1 MNNKIAILMA
11 TYNGAAYIKKQIN
24 SFIDQTYDNWDLYIS
39 DDGSKDNTLALID
52 EYSDTRIRPVIHH
65 ETDHGAFTNFYGLL
79 RYAKEELLGHYDYF
93 FLSDQDDI
101 WDRKKFEKY
110 LQVFEKDNNKSLP
123 ILVYSDLRI
132 IDEDDISSF
141 KMSDI
146 YSIKLEKPV
155 DVFFNP
161 IYMWG
166 NTIALNKRMLEI
178 LTLPSVLDN
187 HFSHDQYLA
196 YNAAAFGKV
205 EYVDEPLT
213 LYRRYKNNVS
223 DLGGLYGKAEA
234 LKRLF
239 TKFSEVRKG
248 HEDIYNNVIKF
259 IKTAPV
265 VTEMLEDIKRAYL
278 RGGLSALRVIH
289 NYKPAMGIN
298 FYNKAANYAIL
309 LLKLYKVPSI
319 DEVEK

>member
-1 MNNKIAILMA
+1 MNNIAILMA

-24 SFIDQTYDNWDLYIS
+24 SFIDQTYENWDLYIS
-39 DDGSKDNTLALID
+39 DDGSKDNTLSLLA
-52 EYSDTRIRPVIHH
+52 EYNDARIRPVIQH
-65 ETDHGAFTNFYGLL
+65 ESDHGAFTNFYGLL
-79 RYAKEELLGHYDYF
+79 RFAKEELLVHYDYF

-101 WDRKKFEKY
+101 WDKEKIEKYIQIFEK
-110 LQVFEKDNNKSLP
+110 ENNKNLP

-132 IDEDDISSF
+132 IDEDDICSS
-141 KMSDI
+141 KMSDL
-146 YSIKLEKPV
+146 YNIKLDKPV

-161 IYMWG
+161 IYVWG
-166 NTIALNKRMLEI
+166 NTIAFNKRMLEM

-213 LYRRYKNNVS
+213 LYRRFNNNVS
-223 DLGGLYGKAEA
+223 DLGGLYGKAGA
-234 LKRLF
+234 LKRLL

-248 HEDIYNNVIKF
+248 HEDIYNNVVKF
-259 IKTAPV
+259 IETAPIE
-265 VTEMLEDIKRAYL
+265 TEMLDDIKRAYL

-289 NYKPAMGIN
+289 NYKPVMGIS
-298 FYNKAANYAIL
+298 FYNKAANFVIL
-309 LLKLYKVPSI
+309 LFKLYKISM